1 MPNCISSSV
10 KSIVFTGNNILD
22 AAGKAGVK
30 GLNGFGDIAE
40 GLGDIT
46 KTFANIY
53 KQGSADEIRLNHV
66 ESKME
71 EIKHLQTLK
80 VQFPSM
86 AEKIEKKIEGILDEL
101 FNLEQKVEQQQ
112 NQEKEE
118 AKTE

>member
-1 MPNCISSSV
+1 MPNVISSSLRSTV
-10 KSIVFTGNNILD
+10 LTANNILD

-40 GLGDIT
+40 GAGDIT
-46 KTFANIY
+46 KTFAGIY
-53 KQGSADEIRLNHV
+53 KAGAEDEIRLNHV

-80 VQFPSM
+80 VQFPSLS
-86 AEKIEKKIEGILDEL
+86 ERIEKKIEGILDEL
-101 FNLEQKVEQQQ
+101 FHLEQKVEQQQ

-118 AKTE
+118 NKTE